1 MEYFLIRIF
10 WVIVLIV
17 LISGLWLIG
26 LFLINKYSK
35 IENEYW
41 NTVLLRLIVFG
52 LFCMIVLFVKWL

>member
-1 MEYFLIRIF
+1 MEYFLIKIF

-35 IENEYW
+35 IKSDYW
-41 NTVLLRLIVFG
+41 NKVLLRLIVFG
-52 LFCMIVLFVKWL
+52 LFCVIVLIFKWL